1 MSQPQGGD
9 TEQKVLA
16 LNPQRAKVPENKL
29 PLLFSGQ
36 FFLKSSDR
44 LVLLKLN

>member
-9 TEQKVLA
+9 KEQKVLA

-29 PLLFSGQ
+29 LFVLLGQ
-36 FFLKSSDR
+36 FFLKSSDQ